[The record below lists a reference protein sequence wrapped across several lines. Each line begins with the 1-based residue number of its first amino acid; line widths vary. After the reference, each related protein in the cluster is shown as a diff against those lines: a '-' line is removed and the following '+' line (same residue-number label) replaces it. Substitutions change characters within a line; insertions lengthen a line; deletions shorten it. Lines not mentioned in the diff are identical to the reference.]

1 MTRLLALCLG
11 IVLGMAG
18 CVSMVPKLTPEA
30 SAHSHAV
37 LVEFVGEGH
46 CSGTVIG
53 PNTILT
59 AGHCVRDYPGA
70 VIVNGVPAN
79 VERTHLDGGDQARIE
94 VDITFD
100 RWAEIGPAA
109 KQGDRVFLFGNPGIL
124 RDVLRRGYIAGGKD
138 ELLLTDINIGHGD
151 SWAGVFNDK
160 GQIIGVVSGYYL
172 DRVFV
177 MGGVQPVIAWQ

>member
-1 MTRLLALCLG
+1 MTRILALCLG

-18 CVSMVPKLTPEA
+18 WVSLVPKQSVEEA
-30 SAHSHAV
+30 VHGHSV
-37 LVEFVGEGH
+37 LVEFIGDGH

-70 VIVNGVPAN
+70 VIVDGVPAN

-94 VDITFD
+94 VDITFET
-100 RWAEIGPAA
+100 WAEIGPAA
-109 KQGDRVFLFGNPGIL
+109 KQGDRVFLYGNPGIL
-124 RDVLRRGYIAGGKD
+124 RDVLRRGYIAGAAEG
-138 ELLLTDINIGHGD
+138 LLLTDINIGHGD
-151 SWAGVFNDK
+151 SGAGVFNDK
-160 GQIIGVVSGYYL
+160 GQVIGVVSGYYL

-177 MGGVQPVIAWQ
+177 IGGIQAVIAW